1 MHFLRRAS
9 LRCVVDIPNFSR
21 GQELTTRLADFY
33 STLVKNSASVH
44 ECIEQLL
51 GLISVKC
58 LTYNHPWKP
67 KLSFIWKQEFAVYKF
82 VI

>member
-9 LRCVVDIPNFSR
+9 LRCVVDMANFSR

-33 STLVKNSASVH
+33 STLVKKSASVH

-51 GLISVKC
+51 GQISV
-58 LTYNHPWKP
+58 NHPWKP
-67 KLSFIWKQEFAVYKF
+67 KLEISGNQEFAVYKF

>member
-51 GLISVKC
+51 GQISV
-58 LTYNHPWKP
+58 
-67 KLSFIWKQEFAVYKF
+67 
-82 VI
+82 

>member
-9 LRCVVDIPNFSR
+9 LRCVVDMTNFSR

-51 GLISVKC
+51 GQSMETKTAIYLETRICC
-58 LTYNHPWKP
+58 L
-67 KLSFIWKQEFAVYKF
+67 
-82 VI
+82 